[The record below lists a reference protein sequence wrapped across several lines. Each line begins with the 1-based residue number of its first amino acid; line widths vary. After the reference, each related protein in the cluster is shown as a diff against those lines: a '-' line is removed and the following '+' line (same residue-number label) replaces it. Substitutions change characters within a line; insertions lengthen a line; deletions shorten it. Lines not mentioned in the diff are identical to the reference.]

1 MTHEQISQGSFG
13 ISYRAFD
20 TRMKR
25 DVALKFL
32 HDSTGEHQLTAK
44 ISEKMVKDVNL
55 LASIQHPNIATIYD
69 VESSGERAYVV
80 MELLPGKSTTQ
91 WIAEKPL
98 SWSDFREVAMQVL
111 DAFIS
116 TEKLGITHLNLRP
129 DNMLLHRLPSGKIQ
143 VKIVDYGLA
152 RAFPQTLNDLLEK
165 EENDQSIFCLA
176 PEQLEDQPTDIRTD
190 LYSLGCVYYFLLTG
204 KYPAQGDTN
213 FQIMAAHLHHFLRPL
228 QEVCSDVPLWLCDWV
243 MWHMNLMPADRPQNA
258 EEALKVFESHDALPN
273 PPMSSG
279 STDRAA
285 FLEWAH
291 RTSAHLLRIDPPAEP
306 KTALNRAKQL
316 AAGAPRPK
324 APGLG
329 PSSKRPMAPTPTRG
343 AVPAP
348 TPGRGAVPPRGPV
361 PAPVPTRG
369 AGAAAGASPVRPPAG
384 GRVARAQ
391 TVSAP
396 TPGTRNPSGNAVA
409 DALLPAPV
417 TRHIAQQRFRESL
430 ALKLKIG
437 AGVLGA
443 VLITLFF
450 TNVQPRI
457 TAVRTV
463 DKILDTV
470 ASGESPGVLLDSKN
484 LNLLLNAAT
493 DNDRKTQRLTIYRAL
508 EVSQAEDDT
517 DVDRRILQFI
527 AKDQPMPDGVRAGLI
542 SQVIQKHNNPDM
554 IDKLRAYADTTDDKA
569 AYAAASTAADEIEKA
584 NPKRR

>member
-1 MTHEQISQGSFG
+1 MTHEQISQGSYG

-32 HDSTGEHQLTAK
+32 HDPTGEHQLTAK

-55 LASIQHPNIATIYD
+55 LASIQHPNIATVYD
-69 VESSGERAYVV
+69 VESSGERSYVV
-80 MELLPGKSTTQ
+80 MELLSGKSTTE

-98 SWSDFREVAMQVL
+98 NWSDFREVAAQVL

-129 DNMLLHRLPSGKIQ
+129 DNLLLHRLPSGKIQ

-152 RAFPQTLNDLLEK
+152 RAFPQSLNDLLEK
-165 EENDQSIFCLA
+165 EEKDQSICCLA

-243 MWHMNLMPADRPQNA
+243 MWHMNLMPNDRPQTA
-258 EEALKVFESHDALPN
+258 EEALKVFQTHDALPN

-306 KTALNRAKQL
+306 KTALTRAKQL

-324 APGLG
+324 APGPG
-329 PSSKRPMAPTPTRG
+329 PSSKRPMAPMPSRG
-343 AVPAP
+343 
-348 TPGRGAVPPRGPV
+348 G
-361 PAPVPTRG
+361 
-369 AGAAAGASPVRPPAG
+369 GAAPGASHSPVRPLAS
-384 GRVARAQ
+384 RVARAQ
-391 TVSAP
+391 PVSSP
-396 TPGTRNPSGNAVA
+396 TPATRKPSGNSMAA
-409 DALLPAPV
+409 TLLPAPV
-417 TRHIAQQRFRESL
+417 NRHIALKRSQESL

-437 AGVLGA
+437 AGILGA

-450 TNVQPRI
+450 TMVQPRI
-457 TAVRTV
+457 TSARTV
-463 DKILDTV
+463 NKILDTV
-470 ASGESPGVLLDSKN
+470 ASGESPGVLLDSNN
-484 LNLLLNAAT
+484 LNLLLNAAA

-527 AKDQPMPDGVRAGLI
+527 SKDQPLPDGVRAGLI

-554 IDKLRAYADTTDDKA
+554 IAKLKAYADATDDKA
-569 AYAAASTAADEIEKA
+569 AFSAASIAADTIQKA
-584 NPKRR
+584 HEKRR

>member
-1 MTHEQISQGSFG
+1 MTHEQISQGSYG

-32 HDSTGEHQLTAK
+32 HDSTGEHPLTAK

-55 LASIQHPNIATIYD
+55 LASIQHPNIATVYD
-69 VESSGERAYVV
+69 VESSGDRSYVV
-80 MELLPGKSTTQ
+80 MELLSGKSTTQ
-91 WIAEKPL
+91 WISEKTL
-98 SWSDFREVAMQVL
+98 SWGDFREVAAQVM

-129 DNMLLHRLPSGKIQ
+129 DNLLLHRLPSGKIQ

-152 RAFPQTLNDLLEK
+152 RAFPQSLNDLLEK
-165 EENDQSIFCLA
+165 EDKDQAICCLA

-243 MWHMNLMPADRPQNA
+243 MWHMNLMPADRPQTA
-258 EEALKVFESHDALPN
+258 EEALKVFQTHDALPN

-306 KTALNRAKQL
+306 KTALTRAKQL

-324 APGLG
+324 APGPG
-329 PSSKRPMAPTPTRG
+329 PSAKRPMAPMSS
-343 AVPAP
+343 
-348 TPGRGAVPPRGPV
+348 RGPV
-361 PAPVPTRG
+361 SAPGGSQAPVR
-369 AGAAAGASPVRPPAG
+369 SPA

-391 TVSAP
+391 PVSAP
-396 TPGTRNPSGNAVA
+396 TPATRNPSGNSVA
-409 DALLPAPV
+409 AALLPAPV
-417 TRHIAQQRFRESL
+417 TRHIAQKRIQESL

-437 AGVLGA
+437 AGILGA

-450 TNVQPRI
+450 TMAQPRI
-457 TAVRTV
+457 TATRTV
-463 DKILDTV
+463 NKILDTV
-470 ASGESPGVLLDSKN
+470 ASGESPGVLLDSDN
-484 LNLLLNAAT
+484 LNLLLTAAA

-527 AKDQPMPDGVRAGLI
+527 SKDQPLPDGVRAGLI

-554 IDKLRAYADTTDDKA
+554 IEKLRAFADTTDDKSA
-569 AYAAASTAADEIEKA
+569 FNAASVAADVIEKA
-584 NPKRR
+584 HPKRR